1 MQHTQH
7 RGLERRVSNDM
18 NLAGRAMSLAGR
30 AMSLAGRAMGLAERA
45 MPEPLTFF
53 VIITAL
59 ILTIASCGG
68 REKEGAVVSDEKKIE
83 QIKSISM
90 SQPELALSMLDSAEV
105 LRTMPMYDVNALRA
119 IVYNNSSNDN
129 TKALHYALLAST
141 DSLLTH
147 NNEKRLAVT
156 SVLAYQY
163 FKCGIYDRCLLTAE
177 QAITLARKLKATDKE
192 ASILNTKAMC
202 ESEIGLVDKALR
214 SFDSGI
220 SLLRRQV
227 HTADTWS
234 TWSDLVDMYSQKAN
248 VLLDDHRYTEVAAMY
263 DTFSEAVTTMA
274 ERKPERVAGGNDWS
288 KAMFYAVYSVTYA
301 HLGEKQKAYEFYS
314 KLLDTDLSKTPAG
327 ITFLVPYLL
336 LERRYGEA
344 ITKLEEEEA
353 FFKRRGRDTVDYYF
367 VRTLLPSKADALFNE
382 GRYREAALT
391 GLRAIALNDSLS
403 LKLKKQNAMSMSQ
416 LLDSKHKDMRINE
429 QARDLRNSRTIVALV
444 SFLMAVLAVLFIRV
458 MSYNRLVQRKNR
470 AAAAT
475 INELTAAKEQLA
487 YLLASKSRNNDAAGE
502 RGRDD
507 AAEEEG
513 RDDARTQ
520 EQGVS
525 QESSAAN
532 EKSST
537 QTTACHEEN
546 NKKVE
551 TEWAGIGEKTE
562 SGEKAGNRKGV
573 VNGEKAEN
581 LQKTMNGKNKKDG
594 ENIEN
599 GQRTENGKRTEN
611 GEGAENGERT
621 ENGERAENGERTENE
636 ERAENGEDVEK
647 KGLSVATSKGASE
660 EKDAA
665 ARLKDDKSR
674 DMFLQLEQRI
684 INERLFRKPK
694 ISRDELIALL
704 GVDKGTFVSLLMV
717 FSGKPFNR
725 YINDMRLDYAAS
737 LLRKNTNF
745 SVEAIAIDCGIP
757 VRQTFYR
764 LFTEK
769 FGLSP
774 AEYRK
779 MNE

>member
-7 RGLERRVSNDM
+7 KGLERRVSND
-18 NLAGRAMSLAGR
+18 MSLAGR
-30 AMSLAGRAMGLAERA
+30 AMSLAGRTMGLAGRA
-45 MPEPLTFF
+45 MSLEGRAMLGPLTFF
-53 VIITAL
+53 VFITAL
-59 ILTIASCGG
+59 ALTIASCSG
-68 REKEGAVVSDEKKIE
+68 REKGGAVVSDEKKIE

-119 IVYNNSSNDN
+119 IVYNNSSSDN

-147 NNEKRLAVT
+147 NNEKRLAVA

-177 QAITLARKLKATDKE
+177 QAITLAQKLKAADKE

-248 VLLDDHRYTEVAAMY
+248 VLLDNHRYTEVAAMY
-263 DTFSEAVTTMA
+263 GTFSEAVTTMT
-274 ERKPERVAGGNDWS
+274 EHKPESVAGGNDWS

-353 FFKRRGRDTVDYYF
+353 FFKRRERDTVDYYF

-444 SFLMAVLAVLFIRV
+444 SFLLTVLAVLFIRV

-487 YLLASKSRNNDAAGE
+487 YLLASKSRNDDAAGE

-507 AAEEEG
+507 AG
-513 RDDARTQ
+513 TQ

-537 QTTACHEEN
+537 QATACHEEN

-551 TEWAGIGEKTE
+551 TECAGTGEKTE
-562 SGEKAGNRKGV
+562 SGEEAGNRKGV

-581 LQKTMNGKNKKDG
+581 LQKAMNGENKKDG
-594 ENIEN
+594 ENI
-599 GQRTENGKRTEN
+599 EN

-621 ENGERAENGERTENE
+621 ENGKGTENGKA
-636 ERAENGEDVEK
+636 AENGEDVEK
-647 KGLSVATSKGASE
+647 KGLSVATSEGASE
-660 EKDAA
+660 EEDAA

-725 YINDMRLDYAAS
+725 YINDMRLDYAAA

>member
-1 MQHTQH
+1 M
-7 RGLERRVSNDM
+7 G
-18 NLAGRAMSLAGR
+18 
-30 AMSLAGRAMGLAERA
+30 LAGRAMGLAGRTMSLAGRA
-45 MPEPLTFF
+45 MDLAGRAMLGPLTFF

-59 ILTIASCGG
+59 ALTIASCGG
-68 REKEGAVVSDEKKIE
+68 SGEGGAVVSDKKKVE

-147 NNEKRLAVT
+147 NNEKRLAVA

-177 QAITLARKLKATDKE
+177 QAITLAQKLKAADKE

-248 VLLDDHRYTEVAAMY
+248 VLLDNHRYTEVAAMY
-263 DTFSEAVTTMA
+263 DTFSEAVTTMT
-274 ERKPERVAGGNDWS
+274 ERKPESVAGGNDWS
-288 KAMFYAVYSVTYA
+288 KAMFYAIYSVTYA
-301 HLGEKQKAYEFYS
+301 HLGEKQKAYDFYS
-314 KLLDTDLSKTPAG
+314 KLLDTDLSKTPSG

-344 ITKLEEEEA
+344 ITKLEQEEA
-353 FFKRRGRDTVDYYF
+353 FCKRCGRDTVDYYF

-444 SFLMAVLAVLFIRV
+444 SFLLTVLAVLFIRV

-487 YLLASKSRNNDAAGE
+487 YLLASKSRNDDAAEE

-507 AAEEEG
+507 AG
-513 RDDARTQ
+513 TQ

-537 QTTACHEEN
+537 QATACHEEN

-551 TEWAGIGEKTE
+551 TECAGIGEKTE
-562 SGEKAGNRKGV
+562 SGEEAGNRKGV

-581 LQKTMNGKNKKDG
+581 LQKTMNGENKKDG

-599 GQRTENGKRTEN
+599 GERAENGEGTEN
-611 GEGAENGERT
+611 GERAENGERT
-621 ENGERAENGERTENE
+621 ENGERAENGE
-636 ERAENGEDVEK
+636 DVEK
-647 KGLSVATSKGASE
+647 KELSVATSEGASE
-660 EKDAA
+660 EEDAA

-725 YINDMRLDYAAS
+725 YINDMRLDYAAA

>member
-1 MQHTQH
+1 MQHTQYK
-7 RGLERRVSNDM
+7 GLARQRVSNDM
-18 NLAGRAMSLAGR
+18 NLAGRTMNLAGR
-30 AMSLAGRAMGLAERA
+30 TMNLAGRTMLR
-45 MPEPLTFF
+45 PFSFF
-53 VIITAL
+53 FIIIA
-59 ILTIASCGG
+59 IVLTIAACGG
-68 REKEGAVVSDEKKIE
+68 REEKGAVVSDKKKIE
-83 QIKSISM
+83 QIKSISL

-105 LRTMPMYDVNALRA
+105 LHTMPMYDVNALRA

-129 TKALHYALLAST
+129 AKALHYALLAST

-147 NNEKRLAVT
+147 NDEKRLAVAA
-156 SVLAYQY
+156 VLAYQY

-177 QAITLARKLKATDKE
+177 QAITLARKLKAADKE
-192 ASILNTKAMC
+192 ATILNTKAMC

-220 SLLRRQV
+220 DLLRRQV

-248 VLLDDHRYTEVAAMY
+248 VLLDNHRYTEVAAMY
-263 DTFSEAVTTMA
+263 DTFSEAVTTMT
-274 ERKPERVAGGNDWS
+274 ERKPESVAGGNDWS
-288 KAMFYAVYSVTYA
+288 KAMFYAIYSVTYA
-301 HLGEKQKAYEFYS
+301 HLGEKQKAYDFYS
-314 KLLDTDLSKTPAG
+314 KLIDTDLSKTPSG

-344 ITKLEEEEA
+344 ITKLEQEEA
-353 FFKRRGRDTVDYYF
+353 FFKRCGRDTVDYYF

-429 QARDLRNSRTIVALV
+429 QARDLRNSRAIVALV
-444 SFLMAVLAVLFIRV
+444 SFLLTILAVLFIRV
-458 MSYNRLVQRKNR
+458 VSYNRLVQRKNR

-487 YLLASKSRNNDAAGE
+487 YLLASKSRNDDAAGE

-507 AAEEEG
+507 AAGEKG
-513 RDDARTQ
+513 RDDAGTQ

-537 QTTACHEEN
+537 QATACHEEN
-546 NKKVE
+546 INKKVE
-551 TEWAGIGEKTE
+551 TESAGNGKKTE
-562 SGEKAGNRKGV
+562 SGEEA
-573 VNGEKAEN
+573 
-581 LQKTMNGKNKKDG
+581 
-594 ENIEN
+594 
-599 GQRTENGKRTEN
+599 ENGK
-611 GEGAENGERT
+611 GVENGERT
-621 ENGERAENGERTENE
+621 ENGERAESGEE
-636 ERAENGEDVEK
+636 AEKTGMPAATGE
-647 KGLSVATSKGASE
+647 GASE
-660 EKDAA
+660 EEDAV

-694 ISRDELIALL
+694 ISRDELITLL

-717 FSGKPFNR
+717 YSGKPFNR

>member
-7 RGLERRVSNDM
+7 KGLARCIGNAM
-18 NLAGRAMSLAGR
+18 NLAGRAMGLADR
-30 AMSLAGRAMGLAERA
+30 AMSLAGRAMGLAGRA
-45 MPEPLTFF
+45 MGLTGRARLRPLTLFFF
-53 VIITAL
+53 VIVLT
-59 ILTIASCGG
+59 LTIASCGG
-68 REKEGAVVSDEKKIE
+68 SGEGGAVVSDKKKVE

-147 NNEKRLAVT
+147 NDEKRLAVAT
-156 SVLAYQY
+156 VLAYQY

-177 QAITLARKLKATDKE
+177 QAITLARKLKAADKE
-192 ASILNTKAMC
+192 ATILNTKGMC

-248 VLLDDHRYTEVAAMY
+248 VLLDNHRYTEVAAMY
-263 DTFSEAVTTMA
+263 DTFSEAITTMT
-274 ERKPERVAGGNDWS
+274 ERKPETVAGGNDWS

-314 KLLDTDLSKTPAG
+314 KLLDTDLSKTPSG

-391 GLRAIALNDSLS
+391 GLRVIALNDSLS

-429 QARDLRNSRTIVALV
+429 QARDLRNSRAIVALV
-444 SFLMAVLAVLFIRV
+444 SFLLTILAVLFIRV
-458 MSYNRLVQRKNR
+458 VSYNRLVQRKNR

-487 YLLASKSRNNDAAGE
+487 YLLASKNRNE
-502 RGRDD
+502 D
-507 AAEEEG
+507 AAEKREH
-513 RDDARTQ
+513 DDAGTQ
-520 EQGVS
+520 KQVVNK
-525 QESSAAN
+525 ESSVTN
-532 EKSST
+532 EESST
-537 QTTACHEEN
+537 QATACHEEN
-546 NKKVE
+546 INKKVE
-551 TEWAGIGEKTE
+551 TESAGNGKKTE
-562 SGEKAGNRKGV
+562 SGEEAGNRKGV
-573 VNGEKAEN
+573 ESGERAEN
-581 LQKTMNGKNKKDG
+581 LQKIMNGENKKDG
-594 ENIEN
+594 ED
-599 GQRTENGKRTEN
+599 
-611 GEGAENGERT
+611 T
-621 ENGERAENGERTENE
+621 ENGERAESGEE
-636 ERAENGEDVEK
+636 AEK
-647 KGLSVATSKGASE
+647 TGLPVATGEGASE
-660 EKDAA
+660 EEDAV

-694 ISRDELIALL
+694 ISRDELITLL

-717 FSGKPFNR
+717 YSGKPFNR

>member
-7 RGLERRVSNDM
+7 KGLARCVGNAM
-18 NLAGRAMSLAGR
+18 NLAGRTMGLTGRAMDLAGR
-30 AMSLAGRAMGLAERA
+30 AIGLADRAMGLAGRAMGLTSRA
-45 MPEPLTFF
+45 RLRPLTFF
-53 VIITAL
+53 FFIIV
-59 ILTIASCGG
+59 LTLTTSSCGG
-68 REKEGAVVSDEKKIE
+68 SGEGGAVVSDKKKIE
-83 QIKSISM
+83 QIKSISL

-105 LRTMPMYDVNALRA
+105 LHTMPMYDVNALRA

-129 TKALHYALLAST
+129 AKALHYALLAST

-147 NNEKRLAVT
+147 NNEKRLAVA

-177 QAITLARKLKATDKE
+177 QAITLARKLKAADKE
-192 ASILNTKAMC
+192 ATILNTKAMC

-220 SLLRRQV
+220 SLLRQQV

-248 VLLDDHRYTEVAAMY
+248 VLLDNHRYTEVAAMY
-263 DTFSEAVTTMA
+263 DTFSEAVTTMT
-274 ERKPERVAGGNDWS
+274 EHKPESVAGGNDWS
-288 KAMFYAVYSVTYA
+288 KAMFYAIYSVTYA
-301 HLGEKQKAYEFYS
+301 HLGEKQKAYDFYS
-314 KLLDTDLSKTPAG
+314 KLLDTDLSKTPSG

-336 LERRYGEA
+336 LEHRYGEA
-344 ITKLEEEEA
+344 ITKLEEEET
-353 FFKRRGRDTVDYYF
+353 FFKQRGRDTVDYYF

-444 SFLMAVLAVLFIRV
+444 SFLLTVLAVLFIRV
-458 MSYNRLVQRKNR
+458 VSYNRLVQRKNR

-487 YLLASKSRNNDAAGE
+487 YLLASKSRNDDAAEE

-507 AAEEEG
+507 AAEERG
-513 RDDARTQ
+513 HDDAGTQ

-537 QTTACHEEN
+537 QATACHEEN

-551 TEWAGIGEKTE
+551 TECAGIGEKTE
-562 SGEKAGNRKGV
+562 SGEEAG
-573 VNGEKAEN
+573 
-581 LQKTMNGKNKKDG
+581 
-594 ENIEN
+594 
-599 GQRTENGKRTEN
+599 
-611 GEGAENGERT
+611 
-621 ENGERAENGERTENE
+621 
-636 ERAENGEDVEK
+636 K
-647 KGLSVATSKGASE
+647 KGLSVATSEGASE
-660 EKDAA
+660 EEDAA

>member
-1 MQHTQH
+1 
-7 RGLERRVSNDM
+7 M
-18 NLAGRAMSLAGR
+18 NLAGRAMNLAGR
-30 AMSLAGRAMGLAERA
+30 TMNLAGRTMLG
-45 MPEPLTFF
+45 PLTFF

-59 ILTIASCGG
+59 VLTIASCGG
-68 REKEGAVVSDEKKIE
+68 REEKGAVVSDKKKIE
-83 QIKSISM
+83 QIKSISL

-105 LRTMPMYDVNALRA
+105 LHTMPMYDVNALRA

-129 TKALHYALLAST
+129 AKALHYALLAST

-147 NNEKRLAVT
+147 NDEKRLAVAA
-156 SVLAYQY
+156 VLAYQY

-177 QAITLARKLKATDKE
+177 QAITLARKLKAADKE
-192 ASILNTKAMC
+192 ATILNTKAMC

-220 SLLRRQV
+220 DLLRRQV

-234 TWSDLVDMYSQKAN
+234 TWSDLVDMYSQKGN
-248 VLLDDHRYTEVAAMY
+248 VLLDNHRYTEVAAMY
-263 DTFSEAVTTMA
+263 DTFSEAVTTMT
-274 ERKPERVAGGNDWS
+274 ERKPESVAGGNDWS
-288 KAMFYAVYSVTYA
+288 KAMFYAIYSVTYA
-301 HLGEKQKAYEFYS
+301 HLGEKQKAYDFYS
-314 KLLDTDLSKTPAG
+314 KLLDTDLSKTPSG

-336 LERRYGEA
+336 LEHRYGEA
-344 ITKLEEEEA
+344 ITKLEEEET
-353 FFKRRGRDTVDYYF
+353 FFKQRGRDTVDYYF

-429 QARDLRNSRTIVALV
+429 QARDLRNSRAIVALV

-487 YLLASKSRNNDAAGE
+487 YLLASKNRNEDAAE
-502 RGRDD
+502 KRGRDD
-507 AAEEEG
+507 AG
-513 RDDARTQ
+513 TQ

-537 QTTACHEEN
+537 QATACHEEN

-551 TEWAGIGEKTE
+551 TECAGIGEKTE
-562 SGEKAGNRKGV
+562 SGEETGNRKGV

-581 LQKTMNGKNKKDG
+581 LQKTMNGENKKDG

-599 GQRTENGKRTEN
+599 GERAK
-611 GEGAENGERT
+611 NGERT
-621 ENGERAENGERTENE
+621 ENGERAENGE
-636 ERAENGEDVEK
+636 DVEK
-647 KGLSVATSKGASE
+647 KEMSVATSEGASE
-660 EKDAA
+660 EEDAA

>member
-1 MQHTQH
+1 
-7 RGLERRVSNDM
+7 M
-18 NLAGRAMSLAGR
+18 N
-30 AMSLAGRAMGLAERA
+30 LAGRAMGLAGRA
-45 MPEPLTFF
+45 MLGPLTFF

-59 ILTIASCGG
+59 VLTIASCGG

-141 DSLLTH
+141 DSMLTH
-147 NNEKRLAVT
+147 NNEKRLTVAA
-156 SVLAYQY
+156 VLAYQY

-177 QAITLARKLKATDKE
+177 QAITLAQKLKAADKE

-248 VLLDDHRYTEVAAMY
+248 VLLDNHRYTEVAAMY

-314 KLLDTDLSKTPAG
+314 KILDTDLSKTPSG

-353 FFKRRGRDTVDYYF
+353 FFKQRGRDTVDYYF

-444 SFLMAVLAVLFIRV
+444 SFLLTVLAVLFIRV

-487 YLLASKSRNNDAAGE
+487 YLLASKSRNGDAAE
-502 RGRDD
+502 EKGRDD
-507 AAEEEG
+507 AG
-513 RDDARTQ
+513 TQ

-525 QESSAAN
+525 QESSATN

-537 QTTACHEEN
+537 QATACHEEN

-551 TEWAGIGEKTE
+551 TEYAGIGEKTE
-562 SGEKAGNRKGV
+562 SGEEAGNRKGV

-581 LQKTMNGKNKKDG
+581 LQKTKNGENKKDG
-594 ENIEN
+594 ENI
-599 GQRTENGKRTEN
+599 
-611 GEGAENGERT
+611 
-621 ENGERAENGERTENE
+621 ENGERAENGERTENGE
-636 ERAENGEDVEK
+636 GAENRENVEK
-647 KGLSVATSKGASE
+647 KGLSVATSEGASE
-660 EKDAA
+660 EEDAA
-665 ARLKDDKSR
+665 ARLKDDKSH

-725 YINDMRLDYAAS
+725 YINDMRLDYAAA

>member
-1 MQHTQH
+1 M
-7 RGLERRVSNDM
+7 S
-18 NLAGRAMSLAGR
+18 LAGRAMSLAGR
-30 AMSLAGRAMGLAERA
+30 AMSLEGRAMGLAGRA
-45 MPEPLTFF
+45 MLGPLTFF

-59 ILTIASCGG
+59 ALTIASCGD

-147 NNEKRLAVT
+147 NNEKRLAVA

-177 QAITLARKLKATDKE
+177 QAITLAQKLKAADKE

-220 SLLRRQV
+220 SLLRQQV

-248 VLLDDHRYTEVAAMY
+248 VLLDNHRYTEVAAMY

-301 HLGEKQKAYEFYS
+301 HLGEKQKAYDFYS
-314 KLLDTDLSKTPAG
+314 KLLDTDLSKTPSG

-353 FFKRRGRDTVDYYF
+353 FFKRRERDTVDYYF

-487 YLLASKSRNNDAAGE
+487 YLLASKSRNDDAAEE

-507 AAEEEG
+507 AG
-513 RDDARTQ
+513 TQ

-537 QTTACHEEN
+537 QATACHEEN

-551 TEWAGIGEKTE
+551 TECAGIGEETE
-562 SGEKAGNRKGV
+562 SGEEAGNRKGV

-581 LQKTMNGKNKKDG
+581 LQKTMNGENKKYG

-599 GQRTENGKRTEN
+599 GEGSENEER
-611 GEGAENGERT
+611 AENGERT
-621 ENGERAENGERTENE
+621 ENGERAED
-636 ERAENGEDVEK
+636 GEDVEK
-647 KGLSVATSKGASE
+647 KELSVATSEGASE
-660 EKDAA
+660 EEDAA

-725 YINDMRLDYAAS
+725 YINDMRLDYAAA

>member
-7 RGLERRVSNDM
+7 KGLERRVSNDM
-18 NLAGRAMSLAGR
+18 NLAGRATN
-30 AMSLAGRAMGLAERA
+30 LAGRAMGLAGRA
-45 MPEPLTFF
+45 MNLAGRAMLGPLALF

-59 ILTIASCGG
+59 ALTIASCGG

-141 DSLLTH
+141 DSMLTH
-147 NNEKRLAVT
+147 NNEKRLAVA

-177 QAITLARKLKATDKE
+177 QAITLAQKLKAADKE

-248 VLLDDHRYTEVAAMY
+248 VLLDNHRYTEVAAMY

-353 FFKRRGRDTVDYYF
+353 FFKRRERDTVDYYF

-444 SFLMAVLAVLFIRV
+444 SFLLTVLAVLFIRV

-487 YLLASKSRNNDAAGE
+487 YLLASKSRNDDAAGE

-507 AAEEEG
+507 AAEEKG
-513 RDDARTQ
+513 RDDAGTQ

-537 QTTACHEEN
+537 QATACHEGN

-551 TEWAGIGEKTE
+551 TECAWIGEKTE
-562 SGEKAGNRKGV
+562 SGEEAGNRKGV
-573 VNGEKAEN
+573 VNGKKAEN
-581 LQKTMNGKNKKDG
+581 LQKTMNGENKKDG

-599 GQRTENGKRTEN
+599 GERAEN
-611 GEGAENGERT
+611 GEGT
-621 ENGERAENGERTENE
+621 ENGERAENGERTENG

-647 KGLSVATSKGASE
+647 KGLSVATSEGASE
-660 EKDAA
+660 GEDAA

-725 YINDMRLDYAAS
+725 YINDMRLDYAAA

>member
-7 RGLERRVSNDM
+7 KGLARQRVSND
-18 NLAGRAMSLAGR
+18 MSLAGR
-30 AMSLAGRAMGLAERA
+30 AMSLAGRTMNLAGRT
-45 MPEPLTFF
+45 MLRPFSFF
-53 VIITAL
+53 FIIIAL
-59 ILTIASCGG
+59 VLTIAACGG
-68 REKEGAVVSDEKKIE
+68 REEKGAVVSDKKKIE
-83 QIKSISM
+83 QIKSISL

-105 LRTMPMYDVNALRA
+105 LHTMPMYDVNALRA

-129 TKALHYALLAST
+129 AKALHYALLAST

-147 NNEKRLAVT
+147 NDEKRLAVAA
-156 SVLAYQY
+156 VLAYQY

-177 QAITLARKLKATDKE
+177 QAITLARKLKAADKE
-192 ASILNTKAMC
+192 ATILNTKAMC

-220 SLLRRQV
+220 DLLRRQV

-248 VLLDDHRYTEVAAMY
+248 VLLDNHRYTEVAAMY
-263 DTFSEAVTTMA
+263 DTFSEAVTTMT
-274 ERKPERVAGGNDWS
+274 ERKPESVAGGNDWS
-288 KAMFYAVYSVTYA
+288 KAMFYAIYSVTYA
-301 HLGEKQKAYEFYS
+301 HLGEKQKAYDFYS
-314 KLLDTDLSKTPAG
+314 KLIDTDLSKTPSG

-336 LERRYGEA
+336 LEHRYGEA
-344 ITKLEEEEA
+344 ITKLEEEET
-353 FFKRRGRDTVDYYF
+353 FFKQRGRDTVDYYF

-429 QARDLRNSRTIVALV
+429 QARDLRNSRAIVALV

-487 YLLASKSRNNDAAGE
+487 YLLASKSRNDDAARE

-507 AAEEEG
+507 AAEERG
-513 RDDARTQ
+513 HDDAGTQ

-532 EKSST
+532 ENSST
-537 QTTACHEEN
+537 QATACHEEN

-551 TEWAGIGEKTE
+551 TECAGIGEKTE
-562 SGEKAGNRKGV
+562 SGEEAGNRKGV

-581 LQKTMNGKNKKDG
+581 LQKTMNGENKKDG

-599 GQRTENGKRTEN
+599 GER
-611 GEGAENGERT
+611 AENGEET
-621 ENGERAENGERTENE
+621 ENGERAENGERTENGE
-636 ERAENGEDVEK
+636 GAENGEDVEK
-647 KGLSVATSKGASE
+647 KGLCVATSEGASE
-660 EKDAA
+660 EEDAA
-665 ARLKDDKSR
+665 ARLKDDKSH

-725 YINDMRLDYAAS
+725 YINDMRLDYAAA

>member
-1 MQHTQH
+1 
-7 RGLERRVSNDM
+7 M
-18 NLAGRAMSLAGR
+18 NLAGRTMNLAGR
-30 AMSLAGRAMGLAERA
+30 TMNLAGRTMNLAGRT
-45 MPEPLTFF
+45 MLRPFSFF
-53 VIITAL
+53 FIIIA
-59 ILTIASCGG
+59 IVLTIAACGG
-68 REKEGAVVSDEKKIE
+68 REEKGAVVSDKKKIE
-83 QIKSISM
+83 QIKSISL

-105 LRTMPMYDVNALRA
+105 LHTMPMYDVNALRA

-129 TKALHYALLAST
+129 AKALHYALLAST

-147 NNEKRLAVT
+147 NDEKRLAVAA
-156 SVLAYQY
+156 VLAYQY

-177 QAITLARKLKATDKE
+177 QAITLARKLKAADKE
-192 ASILNTKAMC
+192 ATILNTKAMC

-220 SLLRRQV
+220 DLLRRQV

-248 VLLDDHRYTEVAAMY
+248 VLLDNHRYTEVAAMY
-263 DTFSEAVTTMA
+263 DTFSEAVTTMT
-274 ERKPERVAGGNDWS
+274 ERKPESVAGGNDWS

-314 KLLDTDLSKTPAG
+314 KLLDTDLSKTPSG

-391 GLRAIALNDSLS
+391 GLRVIALNDSLS

-444 SFLMAVLAVLFIRV
+444 SFLLTVLAVLFIRV
-458 MSYNRLVQRKNR
+458 VSYNRLVQRKNR

-487 YLLASKSRNNDAAGE
+487 YLLASKNRNE
-502 RGRDD
+502 D
-507 AAEEEG
+507 AAEKREH
-513 RDDARTQ
+513 DDAGTQ
-520 EQGVS
+520 KQVVNK
-525 QESSAAN
+525 ESSVTN
-532 EKSST
+532 EESST
-537 QTTACHEEN
+537 QATACHEEN
-546 NKKVE
+546 INKKVE
-551 TEWAGIGEKTE
+551 TESAGNGKKTE
-562 SGEKAGNRKGV
+562 SGEEAGNRKGV
-573 VNGEKAEN
+573 ESGERAEN
-581 LQKTMNGKNKKDG
+581 LQKIMNGENKKDG
-594 ENIEN
+594 ED
-599 GQRTENGKRTEN
+599 
-611 GEGAENGERT
+611 T
-621 ENGERAENGERTENE
+621 ENGERAESGEE
-636 ERAENGEDVEK
+636 AEK
-647 KGLSVATSKGASE
+647 TGLPVATGEGASE
-660 EKDAA
+660 EEDAV

-717 FSGKPFNR
+717 YSGKPFNR

>member
-1 MQHTQH
+1 MQQSQH
-7 RGLERRVSNDM
+7 KGLARRVSNDM
-18 NLAGRAMSLAGR
+18 G
-30 AMSLAGRAMGLAERA
+30 LAGRAMGLTGRIMGLAGRA
-45 MPEPLTFF
+45 MDLAGRTIGHAGSAMLRPLTFF
-53 VIITAL
+53 FFIIAL
-59 ILTIASCGG
+59 TLTIASCGG
-68 REKEGAVVSDEKKIE
+68 SGEGDAVVSDAKKVE

-105 LRTMPMYDVNALRA
+105 LHTMPMYDVNALRA

-147 NNEKRLAVT
+147 NDEKRLAVA

-177 QAITLARKLKATDKE
+177 QAITLARKLKAADKE

-248 VLLDDHRYTEVAAMY
+248 VLLDNHRYTEVAAMY
-263 DTFSEAVTTMA
+263 DTFSEAVTTMT
-274 ERKPERVAGGNDWS
+274 ERKPESVAGGNDWS

-314 KLLDTDLSKTPAG
+314 KLLDTDLSKTPSG

-336 LERRYGEA
+336 LEHRYGEA

-403 LKLKKQNAMSMSQ
+403 LKLKKQNAMSMSE
-416 LLDSKHKDMRINE
+416 LLDSKNKDMRINE
-429 QARDLRNSRTIVALV
+429 QARDLRNSRAIVALV
-444 SFLMAVLAVLFIRV
+444 SFLLTILAVLFIRV
-458 MSYNRLVQRKNR
+458 VSYNRLVQRKNR

-487 YLLASKSRNNDAAGE
+487 YLLASKNRNE
-502 RGRDD
+502 D
-507 AAEEEG
+507 AAEKRG
-513 RDDARTQ
+513 HDDAGTQ
-520 EQGVS
+520 EQVVN
-525 QESSAAN
+525 QDSSAAN
-532 EKSST
+532 EESST
-537 QTTACHEEN
+537 QATACHEEN
-546 NKKVE
+546 INKKVE
-551 TEWAGIGEKTE
+551 TESAGNGKKTE
-562 SGEKAGNRKGV
+562 SGEEAENGKGV
-573 VNGEKAEN
+573 ENGERVEN
-581 LQKTMNGKNKKDG
+581 LQKIMNGENKKDG
-594 ENIEN
+594 ED
-599 GQRTENGKRTEN
+599 
-611 GEGAENGERT
+611 T
-621 ENGERAENGERTENE
+621 ENGERAENGERTENG
-636 ERAENGEDVEK
+636 ERAEDGERAESGEEAEK
-647 KGLSVATSKGASE
+647 TGLPVTTSEAASE
-660 EKDAA
+660 EEDAA

-717 FSGKPFNR
+717 YSGKPFNR

>member
-1 MQHTQH
+1 
-7 RGLERRVSNDM
+7 
-18 NLAGRAMSLAGR
+18 MSLAGR
-30 AMSLAGRAMGLAERA
+30 AMSLAGRTMSLAGRA
-45 MPEPLTFF
+45 MLGPLTFF
-53 VIITAL
+53 VFITA
-59 ILTIASCGG
+59 IVLTIASCGS
-68 REKEGAVVSDEKKIE
+68 REKVGAVVSDENKVE

-105 LRTMPMYDVNALRA
+105 LHTMPMYDVNALRA

-129 TKALHYALLAST
+129 AKALHYALLAST

-147 NNEKRLAVT
+147 NDEKRLAVAA
-156 SVLAYQY
+156 VLAYQY

-177 QAITLARKLKATDKE
+177 QAITLARKLKAADKE
-192 ASILNTKAMC
+192 ATILNTKAMC

-220 SLLRRQV
+220 DLLRRQV

-248 VLLDDHRYTEVAAMY
+248 VLLDNHRYTEVAAMY
-263 DTFSEAVTTMA
+263 DTFSEAVTTMT
-274 ERKPERVAGGNDWS
+274 ERKPESVAGGNDWS
-288 KAMFYAVYSVTYA
+288 KAMFYAIYSVTYA
-301 HLGEKQKAYEFYS
+301 HLGEKQKAYDFYS
-314 KLLDTDLSKTPAG
+314 KLLDTDLSKTPSG

-344 ITKLEEEEA
+344 ITKLEQEEA
-353 FFKRRGRDTVDYYF
+353 FFKRCGRDTVDYYF

-444 SFLMAVLAVLFIRV
+444 SFLLTVLAVLFIRV

-487 YLLASKSRNNDAAGE
+487 YLLASKSRNDDAAEE

-507 AAEEEG
+507 AG
-513 RDDARTQ
+513 TQ

-537 QTTACHEEN
+537 QATACHEEN

-551 TEWAGIGEKTE
+551 TECAGIGEKTE
-562 SGEKAGNRKGV
+562 SGEEAGNRKGV

-581 LQKTMNGKNKKDG
+581 LQKTMNGENKKDG

-599 GQRTENGKRTEN
+599 GERAEN
-611 GEGAENGERT
+611 GEGT
-621 ENGERAENGERTENE
+621 ENGERAENGERTENG

-647 KGLSVATSKGASE
+647 KGLSVATSEGASE
-660 EKDAA
+660 EEDAA

-684 INERLFRKPK
+684 INKRLFRKPK

-725 YINDMRLDYAAS
+725 YINDMRLDYAAA

>member
-1 MQHTQH
+1 MQQSQH
-7 RGLERRVSNDM
+7 KGLERRVSNDM
-18 NLAGRAMSLAGR
+18 GLAGRAMGLTDRAMGLEGRTMSLEGRAMSLAGR
-30 AMSLAGRAMGLAERA
+30 AIGLAGRAMLR
-45 MPEPLTFF
+45 PLTFF
-53 VIITAL
+53 FFITAL
-59 ILTIASCGG
+59 VLTIASCGG
-68 REKEGAVVSDEKKIE
+68 SGEEGAVVSDAKKVE

-105 LRTMPMYDVNALRA
+105 LHTMPMYDVNALRA

-147 NNEKRLAVT
+147 NDEKRLAVAA
-156 SVLAYQY
+156 VLAYQY

-177 QAITLARKLKATDKE
+177 QAITLARKLKAADKE
-192 ASILNTKAMC
+192 ATILNTKAMC

-220 SLLRRQV
+220 DLLRRQV

-248 VLLDDHRYTEVAAMY
+248 VLLDNHRYTEVAAMY
-263 DTFSEAVTTMA
+263 DTFSEAVTTMT
-274 ERKPERVAGGNDWS
+274 ERKPESVAGGNDWS

-314 KLLDTDLSKTPAG
+314 KLLDTDLSKTPSG

-444 SFLMAVLAVLFIRV
+444 SFLLTILAVLFIRV
-458 MSYNRLVQRKNR
+458 VSYNRLVQRKNR

-487 YLLASKSRNNDAAGE
+487 YLLASKNRKDDAAEE

-507 AAEEEG
+507 AG
-513 RDDARTQ
+513 TQ
-520 EQGVS
+520 EQVVN
-525 QESSAAN
+525 QESSATN
-532 EKSST
+532 EESST
-537 QTTACHEEN
+537 QATTCHEEN
-546 NKKVE
+546 INKKVE
-551 TEWAGIGEKTE
+551 TESAGNGKKTE
-562 SGEKAGNRKGV
+562 SGEDAGNGKGV
-573 VNGEKAEN
+573 
-581 LQKTMNGKNKKDG
+581 
-594 ENIEN
+594 
-599 GQRTENGKRTEN
+599 
-611 GEGAENGERT
+611 ENGERT
-621 ENGERAENGERTENE
+621 ENLQKIMNGENKKDGEDTENGERTED
-636 ERAENGEDVEK
+636 GEDAEK
-647 KGLSVATSKGASE
+647 TGMPVATSEAASE
-660 EKDAA
+660 EEDAA
-665 ARLKDDKSR
+665 VRLKDDKSR

-717 FSGKPFNR
+717 YSGKPFNR

>member
-1 MQHTQH
+1 
-7 RGLERRVSNDM
+7 M
-18 NLAGRAMSLAGR
+18 NLAGRAMNLVGRTMNLKGKAMGLAGR
-30 AMSLAGRAMGLAERA
+30 AMLG
-45 MPEPLTFF
+45 PLTFF
-53 VIITAL
+53 FIIIAL
-59 ILTIASCGG
+59 VLTIASCGG

-119 IVYNNSSNDN
+119 IVYNNSSSDN

-141 DSLLTH
+141 DSMLTH
-147 NNEKRLAVT
+147 NNEKRLAVAA
-156 SVLAYQY
+156 VLAYQY

-177 QAITLARKLKATDKE
+177 QAITLAQKLKAADKE
-192 ASILNTKAMC
+192 ATILNTKAMC

-220 SLLRRQV
+220 DLLRRQV

-234 TWSDLVDMYSQKAN
+234 TWSDIVDMYSQKAN
-248 VLLDDHRYTEVAAMY
+248 VLLDNHRYTEVAAMY

-314 KLLDTDLSKTPAG
+314 KLLDTDLSKTPSG

-344 ITKLEEEEA
+344 ITKLEQEEA
-353 FFKRRGRDTVDYYF
+353 FFKRCGRDTVDYYF

-429 QARDLRNSRTIVALV
+429 QARDLRNSRAIVALV

-487 YLLASKSRNNDAAGE
+487 YLLASKNRNEDAAE
-502 RGRDD
+502 KRGRDD
-507 AAEEEG
+507 AG
-513 RDDARTQ
+513 TQ

-537 QTTACHEEN
+537 QATACHEEN

-551 TEWAGIGEKTE
+551 TECAGIGEKTE
-562 SGEKAGNRKGV
+562 SGEETGNRKGV

-581 LQKTMNGKNKKDG
+581 LQKTMNGENKKDG

-599 GQRTENGKRTEN
+599 GERAK
-611 GEGAENGERT
+611 NGERT
-621 ENGERAENGERTENE
+621 ENGERAENGE
-636 ERAENGEDVEK
+636 DVEK
-647 KGLSVATSKGASE
+647 KEMSVATSEGASE
-660 EKDAA
+660 EEDAA

-725 YINDMRLDYAAS
+725 YINDMRLDYAAA

>member
-1 MQHTQH
+1 
-7 RGLERRVSNDM
+7 M
-18 NLAGRAMSLAGR
+18 NLAGRAMSLEGR
-30 AMSLAGRAMGLAERA
+30 AMSLVGRAMDLAGRAMLG
-45 MPEPLTFF
+45 PLTFF

-59 ILTIASCGG
+59 VLTIASCGG
-68 REKEGAVVSDEKKIE
+68 RGKEGAVVSDEKKIE

-147 NNEKRLAVT
+147 NDEKRLAVAT
-156 SVLAYQY
+156 VLAYQY

-177 QAITLARKLKATDKE
+177 QAITLARKFKAADKE

-248 VLLDDHRYTEVAAMY
+248 VLLDNHRYTEVAAMY

-314 KLLDTDLSKTPAG
+314 KLLDTDLSKTPSG

-403 LKLKKQNAMSMSQ
+403 LKLKKQNAMSMSE
-416 LLDSKHKDMRINE
+416 LLDSKNKDMRINE
-429 QARDLRNSRTIVALV
+429 QARDLRNSRAIVALV
-444 SFLMAVLAVLFIRV
+444 SFLLTILAVLFIRV
-458 MSYNRLVQRKNR
+458 VSYNRLVQRKNR

-487 YLLASKSRNNDAAGE
+487 YLLASKNRNE
-502 RGRDD
+502 D
-507 AAEEEG
+507 AAEKKG
-513 RDDARTQ
+513 RDNAGTQ
-520 EQGVS
+520 EQGVN
-525 QESSAAN
+525 QESSATN
-532 EKSST
+532 EESST
-537 QTTACHEEN
+537 QATACHEEN
-546 NKKVE
+546 INKKVE
-551 TEWAGIGEKTE
+551 TESAGNGKKTE
-562 SGEKAGNRKGV
+562 SGEEAEKTGMPAAT
-573 VNGEKAEN
+573 GE
-581 LQKTMNGKNKKDG
+581 
-594 ENIEN
+594 
-599 GQRTENGKRTEN
+599 
-611 GEGAENGERT
+611 
-621 ENGERAENGERTENE
+621 
-636 ERAENGEDVEK
+636 
-647 KGLSVATSKGASE
+647 GASE
-660 EKDAA
+660 EEDAV

-694 ISRDELIALL
+694 ISRDELITLL

-717 FSGKPFNR
+717 YSGKPFNR

>member
-1 MQHTQH
+1 M
-7 RGLERRVSNDM
+7 G
-18 NLAGRAMSLAGR
+18 LAGRAMSLAGR
-30 AMSLAGRAMGLAERA
+30 TMGLAGKA
-45 MPEPLTFF
+45 MPGPLALF

-59 ILTIASCGG
+59 ALTIASCGG
-68 REKEGAVVSDEKKIE
+68 RGKEGAVVSDEKKIE

-147 NNEKRLAVT
+147 NNEKRLAVA

-177 QAITLARKLKATDKE
+177 QAITLAQKLKAADKE

-227 HTADTWS
+227 HTDDTWS

-248 VLLDDHRYTEVAAMY
+248 VLLDNHRYTEVAAMY

-314 KLLDTDLSKTPAG
+314 KLLDTDLSKTPSG

-353 FFKRRGRDTVDYYF
+353 FFKQRGRDTVDYYF

-444 SFLMAVLAVLFIRV
+444 SFLLTVLAVLFIRV

-487 YLLASKSRNNDAAGE
+487 YLLASKSRNGDAAE
-502 RGRDD
+502 EKGRDD
-507 AAEEEG
+507 AG
-513 RDDARTQ
+513 TQ

-525 QESSAAN
+525 QESSATN

-537 QTTACHEEN
+537 QATACHEEN

-551 TEWAGIGEKTE
+551 TEYAGIGEKTE
-562 SGEKAGNRKGV
+562 SGEEAGNRKGV

-581 LQKTMNGKNKKDG
+581 LQKTKNGENKKDG
-594 ENIEN
+594 ENI
-599 GQRTENGKRTEN
+599 
-611 GEGAENGERT
+611 
-621 ENGERAENGERTENE
+621 ENGERAENGERTENGE
-636 ERAENGEDVEK
+636 GAENRENVEK
-647 KGLSVATSKGASE
+647 KGLSVATSEGASE
-660 EKDAA
+660 EEDAA
-665 ARLKDDKSR
+665 ARLKDDKSH

-725 YINDMRLDYAAS
+725 YINDMRLDYAAA

>member
-1 MQHTQH
+1 MQHTQYK
-7 RGLERRVSNDM
+7 GLARQRVSNDM
-18 NLAGRAMSLAGR
+18 NLAGRTMNLVGRTMNLAGKTMNLAGR
-30 AMSLAGRAMGLAERA
+30 TMLG
-45 MPEPLTFF
+45 PLTFF

-147 NNEKRLAVT
+147 NNEKRLAVA

-177 QAITLARKLKATDKE
+177 QAITLAQKLKAADKE

-220 SLLRRQV
+220 SLLRQQV

-248 VLLDDHRYTEVAAMY
+248 VLLDNHRYTEVAAMY

-301 HLGEKQKAYEFYS
+301 HLGEKQKAYDFYS
-314 KLLDTDLSKTPAG
+314 KLLDTDLSKTPSG

-353 FFKRRGRDTVDYYF
+353 FFKRRERDTVDYYF

-487 YLLASKSRNNDAAGE
+487 YLLASKSRNDDAAEE

-507 AAEEEG
+507 AG
-513 RDDARTQ
+513 TQ

-537 QTTACHEEN
+537 QATACHEEN

-551 TEWAGIGEKTE
+551 TECAGIGEETE
-562 SGEKAGNRKGV
+562 SGEEAGNRKGV

-581 LQKTMNGKNKKDG
+581 LQKTMNGENKKYG

-599 GQRTENGKRTEN
+599 GEGSENEER
-611 GEGAENGERT
+611 AENGERT
-621 ENGERAENGERTENE
+621 ENGERAED
-636 ERAENGEDVEK
+636 GEDVEK
-647 KGLSVATSKGASE
+647 KELSVATSEGASE
-660 EKDAA
+660 EEDAA

-725 YINDMRLDYAAS
+725 YINDMRLDYAAA

>member
-1 MQHTQH
+1 
-7 RGLERRVSNDM
+7 M
-18 NLAGRAMSLAGR
+18 NLAGRAMSLE
-30 AMSLAGRAMGLAERA
+30 GRAMGLAGRTKLG
-45 MPEPLTFF
+45 PLTFF

-59 ILTIASCGG
+59 VLTIASCGG
-68 REKEGAVVSDEKKIE
+68 REEKGAVVSDKKKIE
-83 QIKSISM
+83 QIKSISL

-147 NNEKRLAVT
+147 NDEKRLAVAA
-156 SVLAYQY
+156 VLAYQY

-177 QAITLARKLKATDKE
+177 QAITLARKLKAADKE
-192 ASILNTKAMC
+192 ATILNTKAMC

-220 SLLRRQV
+220 DLLRRQV

-234 TWSDLVDMYSQKAN
+234 TWSDLVDMYSQKGN
-248 VLLDDHRYTEVAAMY
+248 VLLDNHRYTEVAAMY
-263 DTFSEAVTTMA
+263 DTFSEAVTTMT
-274 ERKPERVAGGNDWS
+274 ERKPESVAGGNDWS
-288 KAMFYAVYSVTYA
+288 KAMFYAIYSVTYA
-301 HLGEKQKAYEFYS
+301 HLGEKQKAYDFYS
-314 KLLDTDLSKTPAG
+314 KLLDTDLSKTPSG

-344 ITKLEEEEA
+344 ITKLEQEEA
-353 FFKRRGRDTVDYYF
+353 FFKQRGRDTVDYYF

-444 SFLMAVLAVLFIRV
+444 SFLLTVLAVLFIRV
-458 MSYNRLVQRKNR
+458 VSYNRLVQRKNR

-487 YLLASKSRNNDAAGE
+487 YLLASKSRNDDAAEE

-507 AAEEEG
+507 AG
-513 RDDARTQ
+513 TQ

-537 QTTACHEEN
+537 QATACHEEN

-551 TEWAGIGEKTE
+551 TECAGIGEKTE
-562 SGEKAGNRKGV
+562 SGEEAGNRKGV

-581 LQKTMNGKNKKDG
+581 LQKTKNGENKKDG

-599 GQRTENGKRTEN
+599 G
-611 GEGAENGERT
+611 
-621 ENGERAENGERTENE
+621 ERAENGEGTENG

-647 KGLSVATSKGASE
+647 KGLSVATSEGASE
-660 EKDAA
+660 EEDAA

-725 YINDMRLDYAAS
+725 YINDMRLDYAAA

>member
-1 MQHTQH
+1 
-7 RGLERRVSNDM
+7 M
-18 NLAGRAMSLAGR
+18 NLAGRAMNLAGR
-30 AMSLAGRAMGLAERA
+30 TMNLAGRTMLR
-45 MPEPLTFF
+45 PFSFF
-53 VIITAL
+53 FIIIAL
-59 ILTIASCGG
+59 VLTIAACGG
-68 REKEGAVVSDEKKIE
+68 REEKGAVVSDKKKIE
-83 QIKSISM
+83 QIKSISL

-105 LRTMPMYDVNALRA
+105 LHTMPMYDVNALRA

-129 TKALHYALLAST
+129 AKALHYALLAST

-147 NNEKRLAVT
+147 NDEKRLAVAA
-156 SVLAYQY
+156 VLAYQY

-177 QAITLARKLKATDKE
+177 QAITLARKLKAADKE
-192 ASILNTKAMC
+192 ATILNTKAMC

-220 SLLRRQV
+220 DLLRRQV

-248 VLLDDHRYTEVAAMY
+248 VLLDNHRYTEVAAMY
-263 DTFSEAVTTMA
+263 DTFSEAVTTMT
-274 ERKPERVAGGNDWS
+274 ERKPESVAGGNDWS
-288 KAMFYAVYSVTYA
+288 KAMFYAIYSVTYA
-301 HLGEKQKAYEFYS
+301 HLGEKQKAYDFYS
-314 KLLDTDLSKTPAG
+314 KLLDTDLSKTPSG

-344 ITKLEEEEA
+344 ITKLEQEEA
-353 FFKRRGRDTVDYYF
+353 FFKRCGRDTVDYYF

-444 SFLMAVLAVLFIRV
+444 SFLLTVLAVLFIRV

-487 YLLASKSRNNDAAGE
+487 YLLASKSRNDDAAEE

-507 AAEEEG
+507 AG
-513 RDDARTQ
+513 TQ

-537 QTTACHEEN
+537 QVTACHEEN

-551 TEWAGIGEKTE
+551 TECAGTGEKTE
-562 SGEKAGNRKGV
+562 SGEEAGNRKGV
-573 VNGEKAEN
+573 VNGEKAEY
-581 LQKTMNGKNKKDG
+581 LQKTMNGENKKDG

-599 GQRTENGKRTEN
+599 GEGTEN

-621 ENGERAENGERTENE
+621 ENGKRTENGEGTENG

-647 KGLSVATSKGASE
+647 KGLCVATSEGASE
-660 EKDAA
+660 EEDAA

-725 YINDMRLDYAAS
+725 YINDMRLDYAAA

>member
-1 MQHTQH
+1 MQQSQH
-7 RGLERRVSNDM
+7 KGLARCVGNAM
-18 NLAGRAMSLAGR
+18 NLAGRAMGLTGRAMGLADR
-30 AMSLAGRAMGLAERA
+30 AMSLAGRAMGLAGRA
-45 MPEPLTFF
+45 MGLTSRAMLRPLTFF
-53 VIITAL
+53 FIITAL
-59 ILTIASCGG
+59 TLTIASCGG
-68 REKEGAVVSDEKKIE
+68 SGEGGAVVSDKKKVE

-147 NNEKRLAVT
+147 NDEKRLAVAT
-156 SVLAYQY
+156 VLAYQY

-177 QAITLARKLKATDKE
+177 QAITLARKLKAADKE
-192 ASILNTKAMC
+192 ATILNTKVMC

-220 SLLRRQV
+220 GLLRRQV

-248 VLLDDHRYTEVAAMY
+248 VLLDNHRYTEVAAMY
-263 DTFSEAVTTMA
+263 DTFSEAVTTMT
-274 ERKPERVAGGNDWS
+274 ERKPETVAGGNDWS

-314 KLLDTDLSKTPAG
+314 KLLDTDLSKTPSG

-403 LKLKKQNAMSMSQ
+403 LKLKKQNAMSMSE
-416 LLDSKHKDMRINE
+416 LLDSKNKDMRINE
-429 QARDLRNSRTIVALV
+429 QARDLRNSRAIVALV
-444 SFLMAVLAVLFIRV
+444 SFLLTILAVLFIRV

-487 YLLASKSRNNDAAGE
+487 YLLASKNRNDDAAGE

-507 AAEEEG
+507 AAGEKG
-513 RDDARTQ
+513 RDDAGTQ

-537 QTTACHEEN
+537 QATACHEEN
-546 NKKVE
+546 INKKVE
-551 TEWAGIGEKTE
+551 TESAGNGKKTE
-562 SGEKAGNRKGV
+562 SGEEA
-573 VNGEKAEN
+573 
-581 LQKTMNGKNKKDG
+581 
-594 ENIEN
+594 
-599 GQRTENGKRTEN
+599 ENGK
-611 GEGAENGERT
+611 GVENGERT
-621 ENGERAENGERTENE
+621 ENGERAESGEE
-636 ERAENGEDVEK
+636 AEKTGMPAATGE
-647 KGLSVATSKGASE
+647 GASE
-660 EKDAA
+660 EEDAV

-694 ISRDELIALL
+694 ISRDELITLL

-717 FSGKPFNR
+717 YSGKPFNR

>member
-1 MQHTQH
+1 
-7 RGLERRVSNDM
+7 M
-18 NLAGRAMSLAGR
+18 NLAGRTMNLAGR
-30 AMSLAGRAMGLAERA
+30 TMLR
-45 MPEPLTFF
+45 PLTFF
-53 VIITAL
+53 FIIIAL
-59 ILTIASCGG
+59 VLTIAACGG
-68 REKEGAVVSDEKKIE
+68 REEKGAVVSDEKKIE

-129 TKALHYALLAST
+129 AKALHYALLAST

-147 NNEKRLAVT
+147 NNEKRLAVAA
-156 SVLAYQY
+156 VLAYQY

-177 QAITLARKLKATDKE
+177 QAITLAQKLKAADKE
-192 ASILNTKAMC
+192 ATILNTKAMC

-220 SLLRRQV
+220 DLLRRQV

-248 VLLDDHRYTEVAAMY
+248 VLLDNHRYTEVAAMY
-263 DTFSEAVTTMA
+263 DTFSEAVTTMT
-274 ERKPERVAGGNDWS
+274 ERKPESVAGGNDWS
-288 KAMFYAVYSVTYA
+288 KAMFYAIYSVTYA
-301 HLGEKQKAYEFYS
+301 HLGEKQKAYDFYS
-314 KLLDTDLSKTPAG
+314 KLLDTDLSKTPSG

-344 ITKLEEEEA
+344 ITKLEQEEA
-353 FFKRRGRDTVDYYF
+353 FFKRCGRDTVDYYF

-444 SFLMAVLAVLFIRV
+444 SFLLTILAVLFIRV
-458 MSYNRLVQRKNR
+458 VSYNRLVQRKNR

-487 YLLASKSRNNDAAGE
+487 YLLASKSRNDDAAEERGRDDAAGE

-507 AAEEEG
+507 AAEERG
-513 RDDARTQ
+513 RDDAGTQ

-532 EKSST
+532 ENSST
-537 QTTACHEEN
+537 QATACHEEN

-551 TEWAGIGEKTE
+551 TECAGIGEKTE
-562 SGEKAGNRKGV
+562 SGEEAGNRKGV

-581 LQKTMNGKNKKDG
+581 LQKTMNGENKKDG

-599 GQRTENGKRTEN
+599 GEGTENREGTEN
-611 GEGAENGERT
+611 GEGAENGE
-621 ENGERAENGERTENE
+621 
-636 ERAENGEDVEK
+636 DVEK
-647 KGLSVATSKGASE
+647 NGLSVATSEGASE
-660 EKDAA
+660 KEDAA

-725 YINDMRLDYAAS
+725 YINDMRLDYAAA

>member
-1 MQHTQH
+1 
-7 RGLERRVSNDM
+7 M
-18 NLAGRAMSLAGR
+18 NLAGRTMNLAGR
-30 AMSLAGRAMGLAERA
+30 TMNLAGRTMNLAGRT
-45 MPEPLTFF
+45 MLRPFSFF
-53 VIITAL
+53 FIIIA
-59 ILTIASCGG
+59 IVLTIAACGG
-68 REKEGAVVSDEKKIE
+68 REEKGAVVSDKKKIE
-83 QIKSISM
+83 QIKSISL

-105 LRTMPMYDVNALRA
+105 LHTMPMYDVNALRA

-129 TKALHYALLAST
+129 AKALHYALLAST

-147 NNEKRLAVT
+147 NDEKRLAVAA
-156 SVLAYQY
+156 VLAYQY

-177 QAITLARKLKATDKE
+177 QAITLARKLKAADKE
-192 ASILNTKAMC
+192 ATILNTKAMC

-220 SLLRRQV
+220 DLLRRQV

-248 VLLDDHRYTEVAAMY
+248 VLLDNHRYTEVAAMY
-263 DTFSEAVTTMA
+263 DTFSEAVTTMT
-274 ERKPERVAGGNDWS
+274 ERKPESVAGGNDWS

-314 KLLDTDLSKTPAG
+314 KLLDTDLSKTPSG

-391 GLRAIALNDSLS
+391 GLRVIALNDSLS

-444 SFLMAVLAVLFIRV
+444 SFLLTVLAVLFIRV
-458 MSYNRLVQRKNR
+458 VSYNRLVQRKNR

-487 YLLASKSRNNDAAGE
+487 YLLASKNRNE
-502 RGRDD
+502 D
-507 AAEEEG
+507 AAEKREH
-513 RDDARTQ
+513 DDAGTQ
-520 EQGVS
+520 KQVVNK
-525 QESSAAN
+525 ESSVTN
-532 EKSST
+532 EESST
-537 QTTACHEEN
+537 QATACHEEN
-546 NKKVE
+546 INKMVE
-551 TEWAGIGEKTE
+551 TESAGNGKKTE
-562 SGEKAGNRKGV
+562 SGEEAGNRKGV
-573 VNGEKAEN
+573 ESGERAEN
-581 LQKTMNGKNKKDG
+581 LQKIMNGENKKDG
-594 ENIEN
+594 ED
-599 GQRTENGKRTEN
+599 
-611 GEGAENGERT
+611 T
-621 ENGERAENGERTENE
+621 ENGERAESGEE
-636 ERAENGEDVEK
+636 AEK
-647 KGLSVATSKGASE
+647 TGLPVATGEGASE
-660 EKDAA
+660 EEDAV

-717 FSGKPFNR
+717 YSGKPFNR

>member
-1 MQHTQH
+1 
-7 RGLERRVSNDM
+7 M
-18 NLAGRAMSLAGR
+18 N
-30 AMSLAGRAMGLAERA
+30 LAGRAMGLAGRA
-45 MPEPLTFF
+45 MLGPLTFF

-59 ILTIASCGG
+59 VLTIASCGG
-68 REKEGAVVSDEKKIE
+68 REEKGAVVSDKKKIE
-83 QIKSISM
+83 QIKSISL

-105 LRTMPMYDVNALRA
+105 LHTMPMYDVNALRA

-129 TKALHYALLAST
+129 AKALHYALLAST

-147 NNEKRLAVT
+147 NDEKRLAVAA
-156 SVLAYQY
+156 VLAYQY

-177 QAITLARKLKATDKE
+177 QAITLARKLKAADKE
-192 ASILNTKAMC
+192 ATILNTKAMC

-220 SLLRRQV
+220 DLLRRQV

-248 VLLDDHRYTEVAAMY
+248 VLLDNHRYTEVAAMY
-263 DTFSEAVTTMA
+263 DTFSEAVTTMT
-274 ERKPERVAGGNDWS
+274 ERKPESVAGGNDWS
-288 KAMFYAVYSVTYA
+288 KAMFYAIYSVTYA
-301 HLGEKQKAYEFYS
+301 HLGEKQKAYDFYS
-314 KLLDTDLSKTPAG
+314 KLLDTDLSKTPSG

-344 ITKLEEEEA
+344 ITKLEEEET
-353 FFKRRGRDTVDYYF
+353 FFKQRGRDTVDYYF

-391 GLRAIALNDSLS
+391 GLRAITLNDSLS
-403 LKLKKQNAMSMSQ
+403 LKLKKQNATSMSQ

-444 SFLMAVLAVLFIRV
+444 SFLLTVLAVLFIRV
-458 MSYNRLVQRKNR
+458 VSYNRLVQRKNR

-487 YLLASKSRNNDAAGE
+487 YLLASKSRNDDAAEE

-507 AAEEEG
+507 AG
-513 RDDARTQ
+513 TQ

-537 QTTACHEEN
+537 QATACHEEN

-551 TEWAGIGEKTE
+551 TECAGTGEKTE
-562 SGEKAGNRKGV
+562 SGEEVGNRKGV

-581 LQKTMNGKNKKDG
+581 LQKTMNGENKKDG
-594 ENIEN
+594 ENI
-599 GQRTENGKRTEN
+599 EN

-621 ENGERAENGERTENE
+621 ENGE
-636 ERAENGEDVEK
+636 DVEK
-647 KGLSVATSKGASE
+647 KGMSVATSEVASE
-660 EKDAA
+660 EEDAA

>member
-7 RGLERRVSNDM
+7 KGLGRRVSNDM
-18 NLAGRAMSLAGR
+18 NLAGRAMN
-30 AMSLAGRAMGLAERA
+30 LAGRAMGLAGRA
-45 MPEPLTFF
+45 MLGPLTFF

-59 ILTIASCGG
+59 ALTIASCGS
-68 REKEGAVVSDEKKIE
+68 REKIGAVVSDEKKIE

-147 NNEKRLAVT
+147 NNEKRLAVA

-177 QAITLARKLKATDKE
+177 QAITLAQKLKAADKE

-234 TWSDLVDMYSQKAN
+234 TWSNLVDMYSQKAN
-248 VLLDDHRYTEVAAMY
+248 VLLDNHRYTEVAAMY

-314 KLLDTDLSKTPAG
+314 KLLDTDLSKTPSG

-367 VRTLLPSKADALFNE
+367 VHTLLPSKADALFNE

-444 SFLMAVLAVLFIRV
+444 SFLLTVLAVLFIRV

-487 YLLASKSRNNDAAGE
+487 YLLASKSRNGDAAE
-502 RGRDD
+502 EKGRDD
-507 AAEEEG
+507 AG
-513 RDDARTQ
+513 TQ

-525 QESSAAN
+525 QESSATN

-537 QTTACHEEN
+537 QATACHEEN

-551 TEWAGIGEKTE
+551 TECAGIGEKTE
-562 SGEKAGNRKGV
+562 SGEEAGNRKGV

-581 LQKTMNGKNKKDG
+581 LQKTMNGENKKDG

-599 GQRTENGKRTEN
+599 GERAENGEGTEN

-621 ENGERAENGERTENE
+621 ENGEGAENREN
-636 ERAENGEDVEK
+636 VEK
-647 KGLSVATSKGASE
+647 KGLSVATSEGASE
-660 EKDAA
+660 EEDAA

-737 LLRKNTNF
+737 LLHKNTNF

>member
-18 NLAGRAMSLAGR
+18 SLAGRAMNLAGRAMSLE
-30 AMSLAGRAMGLAERA
+30 GRAMGLAGRA
-45 MPEPLTFF
+45 MLGPLTFF

-59 ILTIASCGG
+59 ALTIASCGS
-68 REKEGAVVSDEKKIE
+68 REKEGAMVSDEKKIE

-147 NNEKRLAVT
+147 NNEKRLAVA

-177 QAITLARKLKATDKE
+177 QAITLAQKLKAADKE

-220 SLLRRQV
+220 GLLRRQV

-234 TWSDLVDMYSQKAN
+234 TWSDLVDMYSQKTN
-248 VLLDDHRYTEVAAMY
+248 VLLDNHRYTEVAAMY

-353 FFKRRGRDTVDYYF
+353 FFKRRERDTVDYYF

-487 YLLASKSRNNDAAGE
+487 YLLASKSRNDDAAE
-502 RGRDD
+502 QKGRDD
-507 AAEEEG
+507 AG
-513 RDDARTQ
+513 TQ

-525 QESSAAN
+525 QESSADN
-532 EKSST
+532 ENSST
-537 QTTACHEEN
+537 QATACHEEN

-551 TEWAGIGEKTE
+551 TECAGIGEKTE
-562 SGEKAGNRKGV
+562 SGEEAGNRKGV
-573 VNGEKAEN
+573 VNGKKAEN
-581 LQKTMNGKNKKDG
+581 LQKTKNGENKKNG
-594 ENIEN
+594 ENI
-599 GQRTENGKRTEN
+599 
-611 GEGAENGERT
+611 
-621 ENGERAENGERTENE
+621 ENGERTENE

-647 KGLSVATSKGASE
+647 KGLSVATSEGASE
-660 EKDAA
+660 EEDAA
-665 ARLKDDKSR
+665 ARLKDDKSH

>member
-7 RGLERRVSNDM
+7 KGLERRVSND
-18 NLAGRAMSLAGR
+18 MSLAGR
-30 AMSLAGRAMGLAERA
+30 AMSLAGRTMSLAGRA
-45 MPEPLTFF
+45 MDLAGRAMLGPLTFF

-59 ILTIASCGG
+59 ALTIASCGG

-141 DSLLTH
+141 DSMLTH
-147 NNEKRLAVT
+147 NNEKRLAVA

-177 QAITLARKLKATDKE
+177 QAITLAQKLKAADKE

-248 VLLDDHRYTEVAAMY
+248 VLLDNHRYTEVAAMY

-274 ERKPERVAGGNDWS
+274 ERKPERVAGGNDRS

-353 FFKRRGRDTVDYYF
+353 FFKRRERDTVDYYF

-444 SFLMAVLAVLFIRV
+444 SFLLTVLAVLFIRV

-487 YLLASKSRNNDAAGE
+487 YLLASKSRNDDSAGE

-507 AAEEEG
+507 AG
-513 RDDARTQ
+513 TQ

-537 QTTACHEEN
+537 QATACHEEN

-551 TEWAGIGEKTE
+551 TECAGTGEKTE
-562 SGEKAGNRKGV
+562 SGEEAGNRKGV

-581 LQKTMNGKNKKDG
+581 LQKTMNGENKKYG

-599 GQRTENGKRTEN
+599 G
-611 GEGAENGERT
+611 EGSENGERT
-621 ENGERAENGERTENE
+621 ENGKGTENGKA
-636 ERAENGEDVEK
+636 AENGEDVEK
-647 KGLSVATSKGASE
+647 KGLSVATSEGASE
-660 EKDAA
+660 EEDAA
-665 ARLKDDKSR
+665 ARLKDDKSH

-725 YINDMRLDYAAS
+725 YINDMRLDYAAA

>member
-7 RGLERRVSNDM
+7 KGLERRVSNDM
-18 NLAGRAMSLAGR
+18 NLAGRAMNLAGR
-30 AMSLAGRAMGLAERA
+30 TMLRPFS
-45 MPEPLTFF
+45 FF
-53 VIITAL
+53 FIIIAL
-59 ILTIASCGG
+59 VLTIAACGG

-83 QIKSISM
+83 QIKSISL

-105 LRTMPMYDVNALRA
+105 LHTMPMYDVNALRA
-119 IVYNNSSNDN
+119 IVYNNSSNNN

-141 DSLLTH
+141 DSMLTH
-147 NNEKRLAVT
+147 NNEKRLAVA

-177 QAITLARKLKATDKE
+177 QAITLARKLKAADKE
-192 ASILNTKAMC
+192 ATILNTKAMC

-220 SLLRRQV
+220 DLLRRQV

-248 VLLDDHRYTEVAAMY
+248 VLLDNHRYTEVAAMY
-263 DTFSEAVTTMA
+263 DTFSEAVTTMT
-274 ERKPERVAGGNDWS
+274 ERKPESVAGGNDWS
-288 KAMFYAVYSVTYA
+288 KAMFYAIYSVTYA
-301 HLGEKQKAYEFYS
+301 HLGEKQKAYDFYS
-314 KLLDTDLSKTPAG
+314 KLLDTDLSKTPSG

-336 LERRYGEA
+336 LEHRYGEA
-344 ITKLEEEEA
+344 ITKLEEEET
-353 FFKRRGRDTVDYYF
+353 FFKQRGRDTVDYYF

-429 QARDLRNSRTIVALV
+429 QARDLRNSRAIVALV

-487 YLLASKSRNNDAAGE
+487 YLLASKSRNDDAVGE
-502 RGRDD
+502 MGRDD
-507 AAEEEG
+507 AG
-513 RDDARTQ
+513 TQ
-520 EQGVS
+520 EQVVS
-525 QESSAAN
+525 QECSAAN
-532 EKSST
+532 EESST
-537 QTTACHEEN
+537 QVTACHEEN

-551 TEWAGIGEKTE
+551 TECAGTGEKTE
-562 SGEKAGNRKGV
+562 SGEEAGNRKGV

-581 LQKTMNGKNKKDG
+581 LQKTMNGENKKDG

-599 GQRTENGKRTEN
+599 G
-611 GEGAENGERT
+611 ERT
-621 ENGERAENGERTENE
+621 
-636 ERAENGEDVEK
+636 ENGEDVEK
-647 KGLSVATSKGASE
+647 KGLCVATSEGASE
-660 EKDAA
+660 EEDAA

-725 YINDMRLDYAAS
+725 YINDMRLDYAAA

>member
-1 MQHTQH
+1 
-7 RGLERRVSNDM
+7 M
-18 NLAGRAMSLAGR
+18 NLAGRTMNLEGRAMDLAGR
-30 AMSLAGRAMGLAERA
+30 AMLG
-45 MPEPLTFF
+45 PLTFF

-59 ILTIASCGG
+59 ALTIASCGG
-68 REKEGAVVSDEKKIE
+68 RGKEGAVVSDKKKIE

-147 NNEKRLAVT
+147 NNEKRLAVA

-177 QAITLARKLKATDKE
+177 QAITLARKLKAADKE
-192 ASILNTKAMC
+192 ATILNTKAMC

-248 VLLDDHRYTEVAAMY
+248 VLLDNHRYTEVAAMY
-263 DTFSEAVTTMA
+263 DTFSEAVTTMT
-274 ERKPERVAGGNDWS
+274 EHKPESVAGGNDWS
-288 KAMFYAVYSVTYA
+288 KAMFYAIYSVTYA
-301 HLGEKQKAYEFYS
+301 HLGEKQKAYDFYS
-314 KLLDTDLSKTPAG
+314 KLLDTDLSKTPSG

-336 LERRYGEA
+336 LEHRYGEA
-344 ITKLEEEEA
+344 ITKLEEEET
-353 FFKRRGRDTVDYYF
+353 FFKQRGRDTVDYYF

-487 YLLASKSRNNDAAGE
+487 YLLASKSRNDDAAEERGRDDAAGE

-507 AAEEEG
+507 AAEERG
-513 RDDARTQ
+513 RDDSGTQ

-537 QTTACHEEN
+537 QVTACHEEN

-551 TEWAGIGEKTE
+551 TECAGTGEKTE
-562 SGEKAGNRKGV
+562 SGEEAGNRKGV

-581 LQKTMNGKNKKDG
+581 LQKTKNGENKKDG

-599 GQRTENGKRTEN
+599 G
-611 GEGAENGERT
+611 ERT
-621 ENGERAENGERTENE
+621 ENGEETK
-636 ERAENGEDVEK
+636 NGEDVEK
-647 KGLSVATSKGASE
+647 KELSVATSEGASE
-660 EKDAA
+660 GEDAA

-725 YINDMRLDYAAS
+725 YINDMRLDYAAA

>member
-1 MQHTQH
+1 
-7 RGLERRVSNDM
+7 M
-18 NLAGRAMSLAGR
+18 NLAGRAMLG
-30 AMSLAGRAMGLAERA
+30 
-45 MPEPLTFF
+45 PLTFF

-68 REKEGAVVSDEKKIE
+68 KEKEGAVVSDEKKIE

-147 NNEKRLAVT
+147 NNEKRLAVA

-177 QAITLARKLKATDKE
+177 QAITLAQKLKAADKE

-248 VLLDDHRYTEVAAMY
+248 VLLDNHRYTEVAAMY

-314 KLLDTDLSKTPAG
+314 KLLDTDLSKTPSG

-487 YLLASKSRNNDAAGE
+487 YLLASKSRNDDAAEE

-507 AAEEEG
+507 AG
-513 RDDARTQ
+513 TQ

-525 QESSAAN
+525 QESSATN

-537 QTTACHEEN
+537 QATTCHEEN

-551 TEWAGIGEKTE
+551 TECAGIGEKTE
-562 SGEKAGNRKGV
+562 SGEEAGNRKGV

-581 LQKTMNGKNKKDG
+581 LQKTKNGENKKDG

-599 GQRTENGKRTEN
+599 GERAENGEGTEN
-611 GEGAENGERT
+611 GEGAENGER
-621 ENGERAENGERTENE
+621 AK
-636 ERAENGEDVEK
+636 NGEDVEK
-647 KGLSVATSKGASE
+647 KGLSVATSEGASE
-660 EKDAA
+660 EEDAA

>member
-7 RGLERRVSNDM
+7 KGLARCVGNAM
-18 NLAGRAMSLAGR
+18 NLTGRAMGLADRAMSLADRAMSLADR
-30 AMSLAGRAMGLAERA
+30 AMSLAGRAMGLTGRA
-45 MPEPLTFF
+45 MLRPLTLFFF
-53 VIITAL
+53 VIVLT
-59 ILTIASCGG
+59 LTIASCGG

-147 NNEKRLAVT
+147 NNEKRLAVA

-177 QAITLARKLKATDKE
+177 QAITLAQKLKAADKE

-248 VLLDDHRYTEVAAMY
+248 VLLDNHRYTEVAAMY
-263 DTFSEAVTTMA
+263 DTFSEAITTMT
-274 ERKPERVAGGNDWS
+274 ERKPETVAGGNDWS

-314 KLLDTDLSKTPAG
+314 KLLDTDLSKTPSG

-391 GLRAIALNDSLS
+391 GLRVIALNDSLS

-429 QARDLRNSRTIVALV
+429 QARDLRNSRAIVALV
-444 SFLMAVLAVLFIRV
+444 SFLLTILAVLFIRV
-458 MSYNRLVQRKNR
+458 VSYNRLVQRKNR

-487 YLLASKSRNNDAAGE
+487 YLLASKNRNE
-502 RGRDD
+502 D
-507 AAEEEG
+507 AAEKREH
-513 RDDARTQ
+513 DDAGTQ
-520 EQGVS
+520 EQVVS
-525 QESSAAN
+525 QESSVTN
-532 EKSST
+532 EESST
-537 QTTACHEEN
+537 QATACHEEN
-546 NKKVE
+546 INKKVE
-551 TEWAGIGEKTE
+551 TESAGNGKKTE
-562 SGEKAGNRKGV
+562 SGEEAGNRKGV
-573 VNGEKAEN
+573 ESGERAEN
-581 LQKTMNGKNKKDG
+581 LQKIMNGENKKD
-594 ENIEN
+594 
-599 GQRTENGKRTEN
+599 
-611 GEGAENGERT
+611 
-621 ENGERAENGERTENE
+621 GERAENGERAESGE
-636 ERAENGEDVEK
+636 EAEK
-647 KGLSVATSKGASE
+647 TGLPVATGEGASE
-660 EKDAA
+660 EEDAV

-717 FSGKPFNR
+717 YSGKPFNR

>member
-7 RGLERRVSNDM
+7 KGLERRVSNDM
-18 NLAGRAMSLAGR
+18 DLAGRALSLAGR
-30 AMSLAGRAMGLAERA
+30 AMLG
-45 MPEPLTFF
+45 PLTFF

-59 ILTIASCGG
+59 VLTIASCGG
-68 REKEGAVVSDEKKIE
+68 SGEGGAVVSDKKKVE

-147 NNEKRLAVT
+147 NDEKRLAVAT
-156 SVLAYQY
+156 VLAYQY

-177 QAITLARKLKATDKE
+177 QAITLARKLKAADKE
-192 ASILNTKAMC
+192 ATILNTKGMC

-214 SFDSGI
+214 SFNSGI

-248 VLLDDHRYTEVAAMY
+248 VLLDNHRYTEVAAMY
-263 DTFSEAVTTMA
+263 DTFSEAVTTMT
-274 ERKPERVAGGNDWS
+274 EHKPESVAGGNDWS

-353 FFKRRGRDTVDYYF
+353 FFKRRERDTVDYYF

-487 YLLASKSRNNDAAGE
+487 YLLASKSRNDDAAGE

-507 AAEEEG
+507 AAGEKR
-513 RDDARTQ
+513 RDDAGTQ

-537 QTTACHEEN
+537 QATACHEGN

-551 TEWAGIGEKTE
+551 TKCAGTGEKTE
-562 SGEKAGNRKGV
+562 SGEEAGNRKGV

-581 LQKTMNGKNKKDG
+581 LQKTKNGENKKDG
-594 ENIEN
+594 ENI
-599 GQRTENGKRTEN
+599 EN

-621 ENGERAENGERTENE
+621 ENGERAENGE
-636 ERAENGEDVEK
+636 DVEK
-647 KGLSVATSKGASE
+647 KGLSVATSEGASE
-660 EKDAA
+660 EEDAA

-725 YINDMRLDYAAS
+725 YINDMRLDYAAA

>member
-1 MQHTQH
+1 MQHTQYK
-7 RGLERRVSNDM
+7 GLERRVSNDM
-18 NLAGRAMSLAGR
+18 NLTGRAMSLAGR
-30 AMSLAGRAMGLAERA
+30 AMLR
-45 MPEPLTFF
+45 PFTFF
-53 VIITAL
+53 FIIIAL
-59 ILTIASCGG
+59 ALTIASCGG
-68 REKEGAVVSDEKKIE
+68 KGKEGAVVSDKKKVE

-90 SQPELALSMLDSAEV
+90 SRPELALSMLDSAEV
-105 LRTMPMYDVNALRA
+105 LHTMPMYDVNALRA

-147 NNEKRLAVT
+147 NDEKRLEVAAVLT
-156 SVLAYQY
+156 YQY

-177 QAITLARKLKATDKE
+177 QAITLARKLKAADKE
-192 ASILNTKAMC
+192 ATILNTKAMC
-202 ESEIGLVDKALR
+202 ESEIGLVDKALH

-234 TWSDLVDMYSQKAN
+234 TWSDLVDMYSQKGN
-248 VLLDDHRYTEVAAMY
+248 VLLDNHRYTEVAAMY
-263 DTFSEAVTTMA
+263 DTFSEAVTTMT
-274 ERKPERVAGGNDWS
+274 ERKPESVAGGNDWS
-288 KAMFYAVYSVTYA
+288 KAMFYAIYSVTYA
-301 HLGEKQKAYEFYS
+301 HLGEKQKAYDFYS
-314 KLLDTDLSKTPAG
+314 KLLDTDLSKTPSG

-344 ITKLEEEEA
+344 ITKLEQEEA

-429 QARDLRNSRTIVALV
+429 QARDLRNSRAIVALV
-444 SFLMAVLAVLFIRV
+444 SFLLTILAVLFIRV
-458 MSYNRLVQRKNR
+458 VSYNRLVQRKNR

-487 YLLASKSRNNDAAGE
+487 YLLASKNRN
-502 RGRDD
+502 DD
-507 AAEEEG
+507 AAEERG
-513 RDDARTQ
+513 HDDAAEERGHDDAGTQ

-525 QESSAAN
+525 QECSAAN

-537 QTTACHEEN
+537 QATACLEEN

-551 TEWAGIGEKTE
+551 TECAGIGEKME
-562 SGEKAGNRKGV
+562 SGE
-573 VNGEKAEN
+573 EAE
-581 LQKTMNGKNKKDG
+581 
-594 ENIEN
+594 E
-599 GQRTENGKRTEN
+599 
-611 GEGAENGERT
+611 A
-621 ENGERAENGERTENE
+621 
-636 ERAENGEDVEK
+636 
-647 KGLSVATSKGASE
+647 GLSVATSEGASE
-660 EKDAA
+660 EEDAA

>member
-7 RGLERRVSNDM
+7 KGLERRVSNDM
-18 NLAGRAMSLAGR
+18 DLAGRAMNLAGR
-30 AMSLAGRAMGLAERA
+30 TMLG
-45 MPEPLTFF
+45 PLTFF

-59 ILTIASCGG
+59 ALTIASCGG

-141 DSLLTH
+141 DSMLTH
-147 NNEKRLAVT
+147 NNEKRLAVA

-177 QAITLARKLKATDKE
+177 QAITLAQKLKAADKE

-220 SLLRRQV
+220 SLLRQQV

-248 VLLDDHRYTEVAAMY
+248 VLLDNHRYTEVAAMY

-353 FFKRRGRDTVDYYF
+353 FFKRRERDTVDYYF

-444 SFLMAVLAVLFIRV
+444 SFLLTVLAVLFIRV

-487 YLLASKSRNNDAAGE
+487 YLLASKSRNDDAARE

-507 AAEEEG
+507 VAEK
-513 RDDARTQ
+513 RVHDDAGTQ

-537 QTTACHEEN
+537 QATACHEEN

-551 TEWAGIGEKTE
+551 TECAGIGEKTGSKE
-562 SGEKAGNRKGV
+562 EAGNRKGV

-581 LQKTMNGKNKKDG
+581 LQKTMNGENKKDG
-594 ENIEN
+594 ENI
-599 GQRTENGKRTEN
+599 
-611 GEGAENGERT
+611 
-621 ENGERAENGERTENE
+621 ENGERAENGERTENG

-647 KGLSVATSKGASE
+647 KGLSVATSEGASE
-660 EKDAA
+660 EEDAA

-725 YINDMRLDYAAS
+725 YINDMRLDYAAA

>member
-7 RGLERRVSNDM
+7 KGLERRVSNDM
-18 NLAGRAMSLAGR
+18 SLAGRAMNLAGRAMSLE
-30 AMSLAGRAMGLAERA
+30 GRAMGLAGRA
-45 MPEPLTFF
+45 MLGPLTLF
-53 VIITAL
+53 VIITA
-59 ILTIASCGG
+59 IALTIASCGG
-68 REKEGAVVSDEKKIE
+68 KEKKGAVVSDEKKIE

-141 DSLLTH
+141 DSMLTH
-147 NNEKRLAVT
+147 NNEKRLAVA

-177 QAITLARKLKATDKE
+177 QAITLAQKLKAADKE

-220 SLLRRQV
+220 SLLRQQV

-248 VLLDDHRYTEVAAMY
+248 VLLDNHRYTEVAAMY

-353 FFKRRGRDTVDYYF
+353 FFKRRERDTVDYYF

-487 YLLASKSRNNDAAGE
+487 YLLASKSRNDDAAGE
-502 RGRDD
+502 RGHDD
-507 AAEEEG
+507 AAEEKG
-513 RDDARTQ
+513 RDDAAGERGHDNAGPQ

-525 QESSAAN
+525 QESAAAN

-537 QTTACHEEN
+537 QATACHEEN

-551 TEWAGIGEKTE
+551 TECAGIGEKTE
-562 SGEKAGNRKGV
+562 SGEDAGNRKGV
-573 VNGEKAEN
+573 VNGKKAEN
-581 LQKTMNGKNKKDG
+581 LQKTMNGENKKDG

-599 GQRTENGKRTEN
+599 G
-611 GEGAENGERT
+611 
-621 ENGERAENGERTENE
+621 ERAENGEG
-636 ERAENGEDVEK
+636 AENGEDVEK
-647 KGLSVATSKGASE
+647 KGLCVATSEGASE
-660 EKDAA
+660 EEDAA

-704 GVDKGTFVSLLMV
+704 GVDKGTYVSLLMV

-725 YINDMRLDYAAS
+725 YINDMRLDYAAA

>member
-7 RGLERRVSNDM
+7 KGLERRVSNDM
-18 NLAGRAMSLAGR
+18 DLAGIAMRLAGRTIGLAGRAIGLEGR
-30 AMSLAGRAMGLAERA
+30 AMSHAGSAMLR
-45 MPEPLTFF
+45 PLTFF
-53 VIITAL
+53 FFIIAL
-59 ILTIASCGG
+59 TLTIASCGG
-68 REKEGAVVSDEKKIE
+68 SGEGDTVVSDNKKVE
-83 QIKSISM
+83 QIKSISL

-147 NNEKRLAVT
+147 NNEKRLAVA

-177 QAITLARKLKATDKE
+177 QAITLARKLKAADKE
-192 ASILNTKAMC
+192 ASILITKAMC

-227 HTADTWS
+227 HTADTWN

-248 VLLDDHRYTEVAAMY
+248 VLLDNHRYTEVAAMY
-263 DTFSEAVTTMA
+263 DTFSEAVTTMT
-274 ERKPERVAGGNDWS
+274 ERKPESVAGGNDWS

-314 KLLDTDLSKTPAG
+314 KLLGTDLSKTPSG

-403 LKLKKQNAMSMSQ
+403 LKLKKQNAMSMSE
-416 LLDSKHKDMRINE
+416 LLDSKNKDMRINE
-429 QARDLRNSRTIVALV
+429 QARDLRNSRAIVALV
-444 SFLMAVLAVLFIRV
+444 SFLLTILAVLFIRV
-458 MSYNRLVQRKNR
+458 VSYNRLVQRKNR

-487 YLLASKSRNNDAAGE
+487 YLLASKNRNEDAAE
-502 RGRDD
+502 KRGRDD
-507 AAEEEG
+507 AG
-513 RDDARTQ
+513 TQ
-520 EQGVS
+520 EQVVN
-525 QESSAAN
+525 QDSSAAN
-532 EKSST
+532 EESST
-537 QTTACHEEN
+537 QATACHEEN
-546 NKKVE
+546 INKKVE
-551 TEWAGIGEKTE
+551 TE
-562 SGEKAGNRKGV
+562 SGG
-573 VNGEKAEN
+573 
-581 LQKTMNGKNKKDG
+581 NGKK
-594 ENIEN
+594 
-599 GQRTENGKRTEN
+599 TEN
-611 GEGAENGERT
+611 GEDAEKT
-621 ENGERAENGERTENE
+621 
-636 ERAENGEDVEK
+636 
-647 KGLSVATSKGASE
+647 GLPVATGEGASE
-660 EKDAA
+660 EEDAV

-717 FSGKPFNR
+717 YSGKPFNR

>member
-7 RGLERRVSNDM
+7 KGLARCVGNAM
-18 NLAGRAMSLAGR
+18 NLTGRAMGLTGRAIGLADRAMSLAGR
-30 AMSLAGRAMGLAERA
+30 AMSLADRAMGLAGRAMGLTGRA
-45 MPEPLTFF
+45 MLRPLTLFFF
-53 VIITAL
+53 VIVLT
-59 ILTIASCGG
+59 LTIASCGG
-68 REKEGAVVSDEKKIE
+68 SGEGGAVVSDKKKVE

-147 NNEKRLAVT
+147 NDEKRLAVAT
-156 SVLAYQY
+156 VLAYQY

-177 QAITLARKLKATDKE
+177 QAITLARKLKAADKE
-192 ASILNTKAMC
+192 ATILNTKGMC

-220 SLLRRQV
+220 GLLRRQV

-248 VLLDDHRYTEVAAMY
+248 VLLDNHRYTEVAAMY
-263 DTFSEAVTTMA
+263 DTFSEAVTTMT
-274 ERKPERVAGGNDWS
+274 ERKPETVAGGNDWS

-314 KLLDTDLSKTPAG
+314 KLLDTDLSKTPSG

-391 GLRAIALNDSLS
+391 GLRVIALNDSLS

-429 QARDLRNSRTIVALV
+429 QARDLRNSRAIVALV
-444 SFLMAVLAVLFIRV
+444 SFLLTILAVLFIRV
-458 MSYNRLVQRKNR
+458 VSYNRLVQRKNR

-487 YLLASKSRNNDAAGE
+487 YLLASKNRNE
-502 RGRDD
+502 D
-507 AAEEEG
+507 AAEKREH
-513 RDDARTQ
+513 DDAGTQ
-520 EQGVS
+520 EQVVS
-525 QESSAAN
+525 QESPVTN
-532 EKSST
+532 EESST
-537 QTTACHEEN
+537 QATACHEEN
-546 NKKVE
+546 INKKVE
-551 TEWAGIGEKTE
+551 MESAGNGKKTE
-562 SGEKAGNRKGV
+562 SGEEAGNRKGV
-573 VNGEKAEN
+573 ESGERAEN
-581 LQKTMNGKNKKDG
+581 LQKIMNGENKKDG
-594 ENIEN
+594 ED
-599 GQRTENGKRTEN
+599 
-611 GEGAENGERT
+611 T
-621 ENGERAENGERTENE
+621 ENGERAESGEE
-636 ERAENGEDVEK
+636 AEK
-647 KGLSVATSKGASE
+647 TGLPVATGEGASE
-660 EKDAA
+660 EEDAV

-717 FSGKPFNR
+717 YSGKPFNR

>member
-1 MQHTQH
+1 
-7 RGLERRVSNDM
+7 M
-18 NLAGRAMSLAGR
+18 NLAGRTMNLAGR
-30 AMSLAGRAMGLAERA
+30 TMLRPFS
-45 MPEPLTFF
+45 FF
-53 VIITAL
+53 FIIIAL
-59 ILTIASCGG
+59 VLTIASCGG
-68 REKEGAVVSDEKKIE
+68 REEKGAVVSDKKKIE

-105 LRTMPMYDVNALRA
+105 LHTMPMYDVNALRA

-141 DSLLTH
+141 DSMLTH
-147 NNEKRLAVT
+147 NNEKRLAVA

-177 QAITLARKLKATDKE
+177 QAITLARKLKAADKE
-192 ASILNTKAMC
+192 ATILNTKAMC

-220 SLLRRQV
+220 DLLRRQV

-234 TWSDLVDMYSQKAN
+234 TWSDLVDMYSQKGN
-248 VLLDDHRYTEVAAMY
+248 VLLDNHRYTEVAAMY
-263 DTFSEAVTTMA
+263 DTFSEAVTTMT
-274 ERKPERVAGGNDWS
+274 ERKPESVAGGNDWS
-288 KAMFYAVYSVTYA
+288 KAMFYAIYSVTYA
-301 HLGEKQKAYEFYS
+301 HLGEKQKAYDFYS

-344 ITKLEEEEA
+344 ITKLEEEET
-353 FFKRRGRDTVDYYF
+353 FFKQRGRDTVDYYF

-444 SFLMAVLAVLFIRV
+444 SFLLTVLAVLFIRV
-458 MSYNRLVQRKNR
+458 VSYNRLVQRKNR

-487 YLLASKSRNNDAAGE
+487 YLLASKSRNDDAVGEMGRDDAEE

-507 AAEEEG
+507 AEEKG
-513 RDDARTQ
+513 HDDAGTQ
-520 EQGVS
+520 EQVVS

-537 QTTACHEEN
+537 QSTACHEEN
-546 NKKVE
+546 NEKVE
-551 TEWAGIGEKTE
+551 TECAGIGEKTE
-562 SGEKAGNRKGV
+562 SGEEAGNRKGV

-581 LQKTMNGKNKKDG
+581 LQKTMNGENKKDG
-594 ENIEN
+594 ENI
-599 GQRTENGKRTEN
+599 
-611 GEGAENGERT
+611 ENGERT
-621 ENGERAENGERTENE
+621 ENGERAEKGEGTENGEG
-636 ERAENGEDVEK
+636 AENGEDVEK
-647 KGLSVATSKGASE
+647 KGLSVATSEVASE
-660 EKDAA
+660 EEDAA

-725 YINDMRLDYAAS
+725 YINDMRLDYAAA

>member
-7 RGLERRVSNDM
+7 KGLERRVSNDM
-18 NLAGRAMSLAGR
+18 DLAGRAMSLVGR
-30 AMSLAGRAMGLAERA
+30 AMSLAERA

-59 ILTIASCGG
+59 VLTIASCGG
-68 REKEGAVVSDEKKIE
+68 REKEGAVVSDEKKVE

-147 NNEKRLAVT
+147 NNEKRLAVA

-177 QAITLARKLKATDKE
+177 QAITLAQKLKATDKE

-336 LERRYGEA
+336 LEHRYGEA

-444 SFLMAVLAVLFIRV
+444 SFLLTVLAVLFIRV

-487 YLLASKSRNNDAAGE
+487 YLLASKSRN
-502 RGRDD
+502 DD
-507 AAEEEG
+507 AAEERG

-546 NKKVE
+546 NKKVK

-581 LQKTMNGKNKKDG
+581 LQKTMNGENKKDG

-599 GQRTENGKRTEN
+599 GERTENE
-611 GEGAENGERT
+611 ERT
-621 ENGERAENGERTENE
+621 ENG

-647 KGLSVATSKGASE
+647 KGLSVATSERASE
-660 EKDAA
+660 EEDAA